1 MSSEAFMNVPVI
13 LENKVITG
21 KKMQA
26 NVMEIVKIVCVL
38 ISRPES
44 IRNGIAK
51 MGTIKGT
58 TKKLL
63 KIDVP
68 KYTISAMMTYFQMFS
83 RTIWIAPFMASVAFR
98 FSAMTPV

>member
-1 MSSEAFMNVPVI
+1 MNVPVI
-13 LENKVITG
+13 PENKVITG

-26 NVMEIVKIVCVL
+26 NVMAVIKIVCVL
-38 ISRPES
+38 SSRPDS
-44 IRNGIAK
+44 ISNGMAK
-51 MGTIKGT
+51 MGTIKGIIM
-58 TKKLL
+58 KLL

-83 RTIWIAPFMASVAFR
+83 RTIWIARLMASIVFR